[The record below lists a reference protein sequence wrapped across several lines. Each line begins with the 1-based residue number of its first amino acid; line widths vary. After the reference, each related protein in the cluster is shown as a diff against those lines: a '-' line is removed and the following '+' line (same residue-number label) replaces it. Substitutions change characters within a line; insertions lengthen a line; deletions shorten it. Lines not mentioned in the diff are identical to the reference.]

1 MQDCRLSDD
10 YASLILNTAMNIQLH
25 YKKVTEKKQIR
36 PPQKKTNG
44 SEDDQIIQNLET
56 NRRKILATLSN
67 NFPVSRFSIQRFGCN
82 CPPWL

>member
-1 MQDCRLSDD
+1 MQDRRLSDD

-25 YKKVTEKKQIR
+25 YKIVTEKNRLGR
-36 PPQKKTNG
+36 PKKTNG